1 MASGIAVMILALSAL
16 VMGDPPSKAKP
27 VVRVVTVHEVRHK
40 DLRKNPPKPQF
51 GGGQLDAQERLA
63 VTIEITGDAAARA
76 EKFGFVQITKAED
89 DQGKALKPR
98 EGFGM
103 DTNPHDRLV
112 DVDRDS
118 MFFWEEEK
126 PKDKLRVTLH
136 FDAAARSS
144 KALKTL
150 TGKLKLFVI
159 KERKEVIVAG
169 ILSMQG
175 KTIENEL
182 LKSAGLS
189 IKIAKVNEKTKAVTF
204 ETTGNPDSLLE
215 LALIDA
221 AGKEINVML
230 MTTTLGGQT
239 SRSLQPEES
248 APADARLKLT
258 IGIGQETVEV
268 PFNFTDIP
276 LP

>member
-1 MASGIAVMILALSAL
+1 MTPIFLIALWAIAIPMIEDSRASTAPGVQIVQI
-16 VMGDPPSKAKP
+16 
-27 VVRVVTVHEVRHK
+27 HEVRHR

-98 EGFGM
+98 EGFGTN
-103 DTNPHDRLV
+103 TNPHDRLV
-112 DVDRDS
+112 DVDRES
-118 MFFWEEEK
+118 MFFREEEK
-126 PKDKLRVTLH
+126 PQDRLRVTLH

-150 TGKLKLFVI
+150 TGKLKLLVT
-159 KERKEVIVAG
+159 KEHKEVIVADV
-169 ILSMQG
+169 LSMQG

-182 LKSAGLS
+182 LKSIGLN
-189 IKIAKVNEKTKAVTF
+189 IKIAKVDDKSKDVTL
-204 ETTGNPDSLLE
+204 ETTGNQNSLLE

-221 AGKEINVML
+221 AGKEINVAT
-230 MTTTLGGQT
+230 MTVQLGDKT
-239 SRSLQPEES
+239 SRLLHPVES
-248 APADARLKLT
+248 VPADARLKLT
-258 IGIGQETVEV
+258 IGLGQETVEV
-268 PFNFTDIP
+268 PFSFTDIP

>member
-1 MASGIAVMILALSAL
+1 MSPTFLTAFWVIAIPVIEDPTASTA
-16 VMGDPPSKAKP
+16 PS
-27 VVRVVTVHEVRHK
+27 VRIVQIHEVRHK
-40 DLRKNPPKPQF
+40 DLRKTPPKAQF
-51 GGGQLDAQERLA
+51 GGAQLGAQERLA
-63 VTIEITGDAAARA
+63 ITVEITGAAAARA

-103 DTNPHDRLV
+103 NTNPHDRFV
-112 DVDRDS
+112 DVDRES
-118 MFFWEEEK
+118 MFFWEDDK
-126 PKDKLRVTLH
+126 PKDRLRVTLH
-136 FDAAARSS
+136 IDAPARSS

-159 KERKEVIVAG
+159 KERKEVIVAD

-175 KTIENEL
+175 KTIENDL
-182 LKSAGLS
+182 LKSAGLN
-189 IKIAKVNEKTKAVTF
+189 IKISKVDEKSKAVTF
-204 ETTGNPDSLLE
+204 ETTGNQNSLLQ

-221 AGKEINVML
+221 AGKEINVTV
-230 MTTTLGGQT
+230 MTMTLGDKT
-239 SRSLQPEES
+239 SRSLQPAGS
-248 APADARLKLT
+248 VPADARLKLT
-258 IGIGQETVEV
+258 LGFGQETVEV

>member
-1 MASGIAVMILALSAL
+1 MSPILLTTLWMIAIPVIEDTPASSA
-16 VMGDPPSKAKP
+16 PS
-27 VVRVVTVHEVRHK
+27 VQIVQIHEVRHK
-40 DLRKNPPKPQF
+40 DLRKNPPKSQF
-51 GGGQLDAQERLA
+51 GSVNPDAQERLS

-76 EKFGFVQITKAED
+76 EKYGFIEITKAED
-89 DQGKALKPR
+89 DQGKTIKPR

-103 DTNPHDRLV
+103 NTIPHDRFV
-112 DVDRDS
+112 DVARDS

-126 PKDKLRVTLH
+126 PKDKLRIDLH
-136 FDAAARSS
+136 FDVAARSS
-144 KALKTL
+144 KSLKTL
-150 TGKLKLFVI
+150 TGKLKLFII
-159 KERKEVIVAG
+159 KERKEVIVAD

-175 KTIENEL
+175 KMIENEL
-182 LKSAGLS
+182 LKSAGLN
-189 IKIAKVNEKTKAVTF
+189 IKVAKVDEKSKAVTL
-204 ETTGNPDSLLE
+204 ETTGNQDSLLE
-215 LALIDA
+215 LALVDA

-230 MTTTLGGQT
+230 MTTTSGGQT

-258 IGIGQETVEV
+258 VGLGQETVEV

>member
-1 MASGIAVMILALSAL
+1 MASGVAVMILALSAL
-16 VMGDPPSKAKP
+16 VAGDPPSEAKP
-27 VVRVVTVHEVRHK
+27 VVRVIMVHEVRHK
-40 DLRKNPPKPQF
+40 DLRKNPPKSQL
-51 GGGQLDAQERLA
+51 GGAYRDDQERLA

-76 EKFGFVQITKAED
+76 EKYGFIQITKAED

-103 DTNPHDRLV
+103 NFNPHDRVV

-118 MFFWEEEK
+118 MFFSEEEK
-126 PKDKLRVTLH
+126 PEDRLRVTLH
-136 FDAAARSS
+136 FDAPARSS

-159 KERKEVIVAG
+159 KERKEVIVAD

-182 LKSAGLS
+182 LKSIGLN
-189 IKIAKVNEKTKAVTF
+189 IKIAKVDEKSKDVTL
-204 ETTGNPDSLLE
+204 ETTGNQNSLLE

-221 AGKEINVML
+221 AGKEINVAT
-230 MTTTLGGQT
+230 MTVPLGDKT
-239 SRSLQPEES
+239 SRLLHPVES
-248 APADARLKLT
+248 VPADARLKLT
-258 IGIGQETVEV
+258 LGLGQETVEV

>member
-1 MASGIAVMILALSAL
+1 MVLGVAVTVLALSTL
-16 VMGDPPSKAKP
+16 VAGDPPSEAKL

-40 DLRKNPPKPQF
+40 DLRKTPPKPQL

-63 VTIEITGDAAARA
+63 VTIEITGDVAARA

-103 DTNPHDRLV
+103 NTNPHDRLV

-126 PKDKLRVTLH
+126 PKDRLRVTLH
-136 FDAAARSS
+136 FDAPARSS

-159 KERKEVIVAG
+159 KERKEVIVAD

-189 IKIAKVNEKTKAVTF
+189 IKIAKVDEKSKAVTL
-204 ETTGNPDSLLE
+204 ETTGNEDNLLE
-215 LALIDA
+215 LALINA
-221 AGKEINVML
+221 AGKEINIAT
-230 MTTTLGGQT
+230 MTTTFGGRT
-239 SRSLQPEES
+239 SRSLQPVE
-248 APADARLKLT
+248 AVPADARLKLT

-268 PFNFTDIP
+268 PFSFTDVP

>member
-1 MASGIAVMILALSAL
+1 MSLMFLTALWVIAIPVIE
-16 VMGDPPSKAKP
+16 DSKANTAP
-27 VVRVVTVHEVRHK
+27 SVQIVEIREVRHK
-40 DLRKNPPKPQF
+40 DLRKNPPKPRF

-89 DQGKALKPR
+89 DQGKAIKPR

-103 DTNPHDRLV
+103 NTNPHDRFV

-118 MFFWEEEK
+118 MFFWEETR

-136 FDAAARSS
+136 FDAPARSS

-159 KERKEVIVAG
+159 KDRKEVIVAD

-182 LKSAGLS
+182 LKSAGLN
-189 IKIAKVNEKTKAVTF
+189 IKVEKVDQKTKAVTF
-204 ETTGNPDSLLE
+204 ETTGNQDNLLE
-215 LALIDA
+215 LALVDA
-221 AGKEINVML
+221 TGKEINVTL
-230 MTTTLGGQT
+230 MTMTLGDKT
-239 SRSLQPEES
+239 SRSLQPAGS
-248 APADARLKLT
+248 VPADARLKLT
-258 IGIGQETVEV
+258 LGFGQETVEV
-268 PFNFTDIP
+268 PFSFTDIP

>member
-1 MASGIAVMILALSAL
+1 MASAL
-16 VMGDPPSKAKP
+16 VATVVALSVLAVDAPPTEAKL
-27 VVRVVTVHEVRHK
+27 VVRVITVHETRHK
-40 DLRKNPPKPQF
+40 DLRKNPTKPQF
-51 GGGQLDAQERLA
+51 GGGNPDAKGRLA

-76 EKFGFVQITKAED
+76 EKYGFIQVTKAED

-103 DTNPHDRLV
+103 NFNPHDRLV
-112 DVDRDS
+112 DVDRDA
-118 MFFWEEEK
+118 MFFGEEEK

-136 FDAAARSS
+136 FDAPARSS

-150 TGKLKLFVI
+150 TGTLKLFVFQ
-159 KERKEVIVAG
+159 ERKEVLVTD

-182 LKSAGLS
+182 LKSAGLN
-189 IKIAKVNEKTKAVTF
+189 IKVAKVNEKTKAVTF
-204 ETTGNPDSLLE
+204 ETTGDQDSLLG
-215 LALIDA
+215 LSLVDA

-230 MTTTLGGQT
+230 MTTTSGGQT
-239 SRSLQPEES
+239 SRSLQPEKS

-268 PFNFTDIP
+268 PFSFTDVP